1 MARLQDQMFTGKD
14 FVFSVSRDFVR
25 TLPTPL
31 LVLSGT
37 DAFHPSGT
45 SKEIVRDRIIAEI
58 IRATHPRW
66 SELRH
71 DMFARAG
78 AAGAKLRADRGLE
91 EPRGDRGGDGEGG
104 GLHAGARR
112 KLPGRQPLASGLI

>member
-45 SKEIVRDRIIAEI
+45 SKEIVRHRIIAEI

-71 DMFARAG
+71 DMCGQALLAPNCELIADWKSPEVIAGVTERAEAFMLEHG
-78 AAGAKLRADRGLE
+78 ASC
-91 EPRGDRGGDGEGG
+91 
-104 GLHAGARR
+104 
-112 KLPGRQPLASGLI
+112 LAANL